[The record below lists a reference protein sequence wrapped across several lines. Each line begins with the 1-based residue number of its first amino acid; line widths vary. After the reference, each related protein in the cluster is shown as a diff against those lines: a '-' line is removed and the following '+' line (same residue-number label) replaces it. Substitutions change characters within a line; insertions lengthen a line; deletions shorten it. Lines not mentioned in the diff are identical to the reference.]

1 MKTQSEIDAII
12 DDIRAGRVEQKRGF
26 QQLLEETNINSCI
39 RWTIRRTATVATEQ
53 EIDDLVSTTWLAI
66 YSSFSTF
73 DPQKASFKTWAET
86 IARNKTVDHIRA
98 MDRGLDERSL
108 DAPTGSSDR
117 TPADDLITADRSP
130 LQSVIHKRIVADVLV
145 AMMGELSDVNRTL
158 YLLRLNYDLTYDEL
172 AQIASTALGRTFT
185 EKAVQNRIYRAQQK
199 VYEALT
205 KRREKGQAGRE

>member
-12 DDIRAGRVEQKRGF
+12 DNIRAGRVEQKRGF
-26 QQLLEETNINSCI
+26 QQLLEETNIKACI
-39 RWTIRRTATVATEQ
+39 RWTIQRIATAATEQ
-53 EIDDLVSTTWLAI
+53 EIDDLASTTWLAI

-98 MDRGLDERSL
+98 MERGLDERSL
-108 DAPTGSSDR
+108 DAPIGCSEQ
-117 TPADDLITADRSP
+117 TPADNLITADRSP
-130 LQSVIHKRIVADVLV
+130 LQWVIDKRTVSAVLV

-158 YLLRLNYDLTYDEL
+158 YLLRLNYDLTYHEL

-185 EKAVQNRIYRAQQK
+185 EKAVQNRIYRAQEK
-199 VYEALT
+199 ICEALT
-205 KRREKGQAGRE
+205 KRGEEGQAGRE